1 MSIRRIAYVLLLL
14 AFVSTA
20 GMVSASSKYE
30 GKKIADIQY
39 EGLLKNDVFEIKGV
53 ISTKKGENL
62 DLKTLD
68 EDLKSLN
75 NLDLFKDI
83 SIDVEE
89 SEKGLIVTYIFV
101 ELPYVREIK
110 INGNKKVKDR
120 AIKEKILLK
129 EDSVFRES
137 ELLIDVDSI
146 KRLYEE
152 KGRPDSEVSYE
163 VKHVKVKDRKIDE
176 TYNAVDVIFKI
187 KESRKIVIKT
197 LSFSGVKVVSEKALR
212 RTIETK
218 QRGYW
223 FSSGYF
229 QDVEFERD
237 KDRIEAHY
245 AERGYVDARIIKVDI
260 DTQKNEK
267 KNREEMHITLYVAE
281 GKQYTY
287 AGAEISGNK
296 IFTNEE
302 LFSQISLDEGD
313 VFNKTEWET
322 SVQGIHNLLASNG
335 YFYSLVDVEP
345 VKDTENLT
353 LAYRISITENIRAHV
368 ENIIITGYEKT
379 KDFVIAREITIRE
392 GEIFNSAKILRSR
405 DKLYSLQYF
414 RAVNIDWRPGSEFG
428 LIDLIFDVEEQR
440 TGLLSFGLTYST
452 SGRGISFY
460 EEVSENN
467 FLGRGLR
474 LYEKVQIGFTQ
485 QIVEFGLD
493 EPWLFN
499 TPTSAGISFSW
510 SRTNYGKQ
518 SGDEVYTWDP
528 DLTSDD
534 PLESSAN
541 KLPDETPI
549 PKGVTFEGT
558 EPPYDLDFSNAVTMT
573 YLNTTYRLSL
583 RLGRRF
589 AQYYGTSNEL
599 SFSVFRNY
607 SDSNEIPF
615 DEGLRDQWFAT
626 YDEEQGQWF
635 FEYPWFWKNY
645 LKLNIYR
652 DSRDIPYFAKKGSY
666 LAQDIYLFGG
676 LLGGYSN
683 FIRLNTEMNY
693 NVKTFWKFVLATRL
707 NFGFIV
713 PYPGRRVTADN
724 TDLIRVDTWNEGRG
738 WSHPSTQWPSLYSLR
753 GYAEMNFSLEY
764 RYPIVER
771 YVWGLL
777 FFDASGLYLNDAS
790 NFSLDPRDLW
800 YSFGLGASLVIPSL
814 PIRIYLTR
822 RFKYNQ
828 NDEEWQWA
836 NSQSFFRDW
845 DFVLAVAGYF

>member
-1 MSIRRIAYVLLLL
+1 MSIYAPELWQMSIRRVAYVLLLM

-30 GKKIADIQY
+30 GKEIADIQY
-39 EGLLKNDVFEIKGV
+39 EGLFKNDVFEVKGV

-68 EDLKSLN
+68 EDLKSLY

-120 AIKEKILLK
+120 AIKDKILLK

-146 KRLYEE
+146 KLLYEE
-152 KGRPDSEVSYE
+152 KGRPGSKVSYE
-163 VKHVKVKDRKIDE
+163 VKDVKEKDRKSGE
-176 TYNAVDVIFKI
+176 TYNAVDIIFKI
-187 KESRKIVIKT
+187 KESRKVVIKT
-197 LSFSGVKVVSEKALR
+197 LSFSGAKVVSEKALR
-212 RTIETK
+212 RIIETK
-218 QRGYW
+218 QKGYW

-229 QDVEFERD
+229 QDDEFELD
-237 KDRIEAHY
+237 KDRIEAYY
-245 AERGYVDARIIKVDI
+245 AERGYVDARVIKVDI

-267 KNREEMHITLYVAE
+267 KKREEMHITLYIAE

-302 LFSQISLDEGD
+302 LFSQISLGEGD
-313 VFNKTEWET
+313 VFDKTQWET
-322 SVQGIHNLLASNG
+322 SVQGIRSLLASNG
-335 YFYSLVDVEP
+335 YIYFLMDVEE

-353 LAYRISITENIRAHV
+353 LAYRISITENSRAHV
-368 ENIIITGYEKT
+368 ENIFITGNEKT
-379 KDFVIAREITIRE
+379 KDFVIIREITIRE
-392 GEIFNSAKILRSR
+392 GEIFNSSKIQRSTE
-405 DKLYSLQYF
+405 KLYSLQYF
-414 RAVNIDWRPGSEFG
+414 GAVNIDVKPGNELG

-440 TGLLSFGLTYST
+440 TGLFSFGLTYST

-485 QIVEFGLD
+485 QIVEVGLD

-499 TPTSAGISFSW
+499 TPTSAGISFTW
-510 SRTNYGKQ
+510 ARTNYGKQ
-518 SGDEVYTWDP
+518 GGDDVYVFDP
-528 DLTSDD
+528 D
-534 PLESSAN
+534 N
-541 KLPDETPI
+541 NLPDGTNL
-549 PKGVTFEGT
+549 PKGVEWSGT
-558 EPPYDLDFSNAVTMT
+558 EPPYDIDFINAVSMT
-573 YLNTTYRLSL
+573 YLNPTSRLAL

-589 AQYYGTSNEL
+589 ARYYGTSNEL
-599 SFSVFRNY
+599 SFSVFRN
-607 SDSNEIPF
+607 SSSSIDEDTGKLTVPF
-615 DEGLRDQWFAT
+615 DEGLREQ
-626 YDEEQGQWF
+626 YDEG
-635 FEYPWFWKNY
+635 YPLYWKNY

-652 DSRDIPYFAKKGSY
+652 DSRDIPYFAKKGSF

-724 TDLIRVDTWNEGRG
+724 TDLLRVDTWNEGRG

-753 GYAEMNFSLEY
+753 GHAEMNFSLEY

-800 YSFGLGASLVIPSL
+800 YSFGLGASLVIPGL

-822 RFKYNQ
+822 RFKYNKSAQ
-828 NDEEWQWA
+828 EWQWA

>member
-1 MSIRRIAYVLLLL
+1 M

-30 GKKIADIQY
+30 GKEIADIQY
-39 EGLLKNDVFEIKGV
+39 EGLFKNDVFEIKGV
-53 ISTKKGENL
+53 ISTKKGQNL

-68 EDLKSLN
+68 EDLKSLY

-120 AIKEKILLK
+120 AITEKILLK
-129 EDSVFRES
+129 EDSVFRER

-146 KRLYEE
+146 KLLYEE
-152 KGRPDSEVSYE
+152 KGRPNSGVSYE
-163 VKHVKVKDRKIDE
+163 VKEVMEKDRKSGE
-176 TYNAVDVIFKI
+176 TYYAVDVIFKI
-187 KESRKIVIKT
+187 KESRKVVIKT

-212 RTIETK
+212 RIIETK
-218 QRGYW
+218 QRGYS
-223 FSSGYF
+223 FSPGFF
-229 QDVEFERD
+229 QDDEFERD
-237 KDRIEAHY
+237 KDRIEAYY
-245 AERGYVDARIIKVDI
+245 AERGYVDARIIKVDV
-260 DTQKNEK
+260 DTQQNEK
-267 KNREEMHITLYVAE
+267 KKRKEMHITLYVAE

-313 VFNKTEWET
+313 VFDKTEWET
-322 SVQGIHNLLASNG
+322 SVQGIRNLLASNG
-335 YFYSLVDVEP
+335 YFYSLVDVDLL
-345 VKDTENLT
+345 KDTENLT

-392 GEIFNSAKILRSR
+392 GEIFNSSKILHSR

-414 RAVNIDWRPGSEFG
+414 GAVNIDWRPGNEFG

-440 TGLLSFGLTYST
+440 TGLFSFGLTYST

-510 SRTNYGKQ
+510 ARTE
-518 SGDEVYTWDP
+518 DEDYIY
-528 DLTSDD
+528 
-534 PLESSAN
+534 
-541 KLPDETPI
+541 DETSEDEKKYNDNNTPSDE
-549 PKGVTFEGT
+549 T
-558 EPPYDLDFSNAVTMT
+558 DDFPETMD
-573 YLNTTYRLSL
+573 YVNTTYRLSL

-589 AQYYGTSNEL
+589 AHYYGTSNEL
-599 SFSVFRNY
+599 SFSVFRNLG
-607 SDSNEIPF
+607 DSENVPF
-615 DEGLRDQWFAT
+615 DEGLREQWS
-626 YDEEQGQWF
+626 YEWDEDEEKWVD
-635 FEYPWFWKNY
+635 FEYPWNWKNY

-707 NFGFIV
+707 NFGFIL
-713 PYPGRRVTADN
+713 PYPRRRVTADD
-724 TDLIRVDTWNEGRG
+724 TDLLRVDTWNEGRG
-738 WSHPSTQWPSLYSLR
+738 WSHPSTQWPESLYLLR

-764 RYPIVER
+764 RYPILER

-777 FFDASGLYLNDAS
+777 FFDASGLHSNDELKR
-790 NFSLDPRDLW
+790 FSLHPRDLW
-800 YSFGLGASLVIPSL
+800 YSFGLGASLVIPGL

-822 RFKYNQ
+822 RFKYNKSAQ
-828 NDEEWQWA
+828 EWQWA
-836 NSQSFFRDW
+836 NRQSFFRDW